1 MNRSIRMISTRGE
14 SPAVS
19 FTKAMQQGLAPD
31 GGLYMPDPVPTLP
44 ISFWNGLAGASISE
58 IGATI
63 ASSFGSDPEEAQKL
77 EHIARTAIDFDAPLV
92 QLSDSLYVLELFHG
106 PTLAFKDF
114 GARFMARAF
123 AKLDTRE
130 DRDLLI
136 LVATSGDTGSA
147 VAHGF
152 YNVPGT
158 RVCLLYPSG
167 RVSTLQEK
175 QMATLGGNITALE
188 VRGAFDDC
196 QSLVKQ
202 AFSDSELRNEL
213 RLSSANS
220 INIARLLPQTFY
232 YIRALAQ
239 WMERKVHARP
249 PRFVVP
255 SGNFGN
261 LTAGLMAAR
270 MGMPNAGFVAATNAN
285 DVVPGYLKNGNF
297 EPRPSI
303 ETLSNAMDVG
313 NPSNFERMLHLFEH
327 SIDRFRREV
336 TGVSFSDVQTRDKIS
351 EIYQTYGYIADPH
364 TAVGLLAAEHQSTPE
379 TPTVVLSTAHPAKFG
394 DVVSPAIGQDVPI
407 PDRLADC
414 MHREKKSESISTEYA
429 EFRNRIRSIS
439 I

>member
-1 MNRSIRMISTRGE
+1 MISTRGE

-19 FTKAMQQGLAPD
+19 FREAMKQGLAPD
-31 GGLYMPDPVPTLP
+31 GGLYMPDPMPSLPITYWNELSGATLP
-44 ISFWNGLAGASISE
+44 E
-58 IGATI
+58 IGEAV
-63 ASSFGSDPEEAQKL
+63 ASRFGSTESESSKL
-77 EHIARTAIDFDAPLV
+77 GEIARTAFDFDAPLI
-92 QLSDSLYVLELFHG
+92 QLNESLYVLELFHG

-123 AKLDTRE
+123 AEFDSE
-130 DRDLLI
+130 DERDLLI

-167 RVSTLQEK
+167 RVSPLQEK

-188 VRGAFDDC
+188 VDGAFDDC
-196 QSLVKQ
+196 QALVKK
-202 AFSDSELRNEL
+202 AFSDESLRTEL

-220 INIARLLPQTFY
+220 INIARLLPQSFY

-239 WMERKVHARP
+239 WMERGEHIRP
-249 PRFVVP
+249 PKFVVP

-261 LTAGLMAAR
+261 LTAGLLADR

-285 DVVPGYLKNGNF
+285 DVVPAYLEKGTF
-297 EPRPSI
+297 EPRASV

-313 NPSNFERMLHLFEH
+313 NPSNFERMQYLFHH
-327 SIDRFRREV
+327 SIDRFREQV
-336 TGVSFSDVQTRDKIS
+336 TGVSFTDDQTREKIA
-351 EIYQTYGYIADPH
+351 EVYNRYGYIADPH
-364 TAVGLLAAEHQSTPE
+364 TAVGLLAAEETGRPE

-394 DVVSPAIGQDVPI
+394 DVVESVIGADVPL
-407 PDRLADC
+407 PERLAAC
-414 MHREKKSESISTEYA
+414 MDRKKCSEPMSSDYS
-429 EFRNRIRSIS
+429 EFRNRIRAIAN
-439 I
+439 